1 MMTNTAMTLT
11 LDAKAVEALDQYRQ
25 ALSAFQAVGHGSDEG
40 ADLYL
45 TAENAAEDLGK
56 QIAALAASENK
67 AKLDALAAWSP
78 DDYPAGSEVYWSKIN
93 EFGKQHLL
101 NQQLNLIGRD

>member
-1 MMTNTAMTLT
+1 MANTPMTLT

-25 ALSAFQAVGHGSDEG
+25 ALAAFQAVGHGSEEG

-45 TAENAAEDLGK
+45 TAENAAENLGK

-67 AKLDALAAWSP
+67 AKLDDLAGCSP
-78 DDYPAGSEVYWSKIN
+78 DDYPAGSEVYWR
-93 EFGKQHLL
+93 EMDELGTRHLL
-101 NQQLNLIGRD
+101 NQQLKLIDRD